1 MKARIR
7 KPIPASGLP
16 DDTKFLQYR
25 YEIAR
30 RARFLMQSPGKMGD
44 TKTLGAL
51 IYKQGQE
58 GQGRPADAY
67 IRRFVKSGTGNPYK
81 FENMECT
88 TYLDET
94 FDLPGLPERRR

>member
-1 MKARIR
+1 MTD
-7 KPIPASGLP
+7 PGEWLP
-16 DDTKFLQYR
+16 DETKFLQYR
-25 YEIAR
+25 TEIAR

-44 TKTLGAL
+44 TKTLGAI

-58 GQGRPADAY
+58 GQGRPADAF

-81 FENMECT
+81 FENMQCT

-94 FDLPGLPERRR
+94 FDPAGLSQRRR